1 MPPRRSRSVET
12 QVEARQADEGAAL
25 RVREEAGHGFGEPD
39 DGDLR
44 SVLNM
49 AGDYGE
55 QDDFADAEVEN
66 LNNPDVT
73 ALPDAPLLGARSPSS
88 DMWGQGAETAG
99 RATSPRLYAQAS
111 NFPTATQFRVWRWE
125 NGVPVALGAIDVEA
139 TEDDFVRQFFAAMP
153 QDGDGRFQFR
163 CRPVDIRGQELGKE
177 FTINISEHHS
187 ALVHLRRRQQR
198 RQESERDM
206 SVHHHGSP
214 GQPIIVNPAPAGDG
228 SGHLAEEMGRL
239 FESTLESAE
248 RRAQMYERSL
258 EDERDRMR
266 QEAEKR
272 AEERVRMASTSAETV
287 QKMMERLMAADRS
300 RGEEQLGAQRE
311 QSQMLVSTLTTVFQ
325 QQQVAAREQ
334 AERLREADMQRMS
347 QDREFFARH
356 QQEQEQVRLRE
367 RAEWERRQEAERARA
382 EQEVKRMEA
391 QRAFELEQMRLEAQK
406 QQVEANARRDQE
418 RAEVA
423 LRIEQAKLEAERQRQ
438 QVFEERE
445 RWRVEVEE
453 RRRQDREEWERKQ
466 ALLREDYERQR
477 QDNDRREQIRR
488 EEVQRETER
497 RKEELLMQMKQL
509 DVQAQRDREHQEKM
523 MEMARLE
530 REGQREAMQARE
542 RAEAEA
548 RQLAEAERQR
558 QHALTMREMEI
569 SKERDREH
577 AERMVQMSKLQQ
589 TGGFGQIG
597 EMLGMETP
605 ELLQRI
611 FGGGGGDDKGSGWA
625 DAVPKILGS
634 MADVGKAVLAGKT
647 AAGPAEP
654 RRSKPARPASPQALM
669 PQAGGAAAAAGQQM
683 VQIQTSEGPRIIPLE
698 MAQRMGF
705 VPIEQAGQQQ
715 TAQIAAPGLPERG
728 FVPPEPRASVRRDP
742 QFQQMLSEANEVPL
756 HLRPL
761 PAGEIAAAPDDFDVA
776 TRTDTTARS
785 KEAGISLIDLRKAR
799 KSLRGLVDSLRN
811 APEDQWEALV
821 TGAIIEN
828 VGIFAYI
835 QAVTF
840 YAAVAEAGADREL
853 AHRIAAALR
862 KSTMVPDDLVYTEAD
877 LSAAKAAP
885 KETA

>member
-1 MPPRRSRSVET
+1 MSRRSRVVET
-12 QVEARQADEGAAL
+12 QVPARRADEGAAL
-25 RVREEAGHGFGEPD
+25 RVRD
-39 DGDLR
+39 DEGRGLDERDESDLH

-49 AGDYGE
+49 GGAFDDS
-55 QDDFADAEVEN
+55 DDFADAEVEN

-73 ALPDAPLLGARSPSS
+73 ALPDAPLLGARSPNS

-139 TEDDFVRQFFAAMP
+139 TEDDFVRQFYAAMP

-187 ALVHLRRRQQR
+187 ALVQLRRRKQRQQ
-198 RQESERDM
+198 EAERDM

-214 GQPIIVNPAPAGDG
+214 GQPIIVNPAPANDG
-228 SGHLAEEMGRL
+228 SSHLAEEMGRL

-325 QQQVAAREQ
+325 QQQAAAREQ
-334 AERLREADMQRMS
+334 AERLREADMQRMA
-347 QDREFFARH
+347 QDREFFARQ

-367 RAEWERRQEAERARA
+367 RSEWERRQEAERLRA

-391 QRAFELEQMRLEAQK
+391 QRAFELEQMRLESQK
-406 QQVEANARRDQE
+406 QQMEAIARRDQE
-418 RAEVA
+418 RAEMA

-438 QVFEERE
+438 QVIEERE

-466 ALLREDYERQR
+466 ALLREEYERQR
-477 QDNDRREQIRR
+477 ADNERREQIRR

-509 DVQAQRDREHQEKM
+509 DIQAQRDREHQEKM

-530 REGQREAMQARE
+530 REAQREAAQGRE
-542 RAEAEA
+542 KAEAEA

-577 AERMVQMSKLQQ
+577 AERMMQMSKLQQ

-611 FGGGGGDDKGSGWA
+611 FGGGGEDKGSGWA

-634 MADVGKAVLAGKT
+634 MADVGKAVLAGKG
-647 AAGPAEP
+647 APGPVEP
-654 RRSKPARPASPQALM
+654 RRSKPARPSSPQALM
-669 PQAGGAAAAAGQQM
+669 PQAGGAGAGQQM
-683 VQIQTSEGPRIIPLE
+683 VQIQTAEGPRIIPLE

-705 VPIEQAGQQQ
+705 VPLEQANQPP
-715 TAQIAAPGLPERG
+715 AQPSLPALPDRG
-728 FVPPEPRASVRRDP
+728 FVPPELRGPAKRDP
-742 QFQQMLSEANEVPL
+742 QFQQMLSEASEAPGN
-756 HLRPL
+756 LRQL
-761 PAGEIAAAPDDFDVA
+761 SSSEIAAPSDDFDAGRQV
-776 TRTDTTARS
+776 DTTTRS
-785 KEAGISLIDLRKAR
+785 KEANISLIELRKAR
-799 KSLRGLVDSLRN
+799 KSIRSLVDNLRA
-811 APEDQWEALV
+811 APEDQWETLV
-821 TGAIIEN
+821 TTAIVEN
-828 VGIFAYI
+828 VGIYSYI

-840 YAAVAEAGADREL
+840 FAAVAEAGADREL
-853 AHRIAAALR
+853 AHRIADALR
-862 KSTMVPDDLVYTEAD
+862 KSVLVPDDMVYTEAD

-885 KETA
+885 KENA

>member
-1 MPPRRSRSVET
+1 
-12 QVEARQADEGAAL
+12 
-25 RVREEAGHGFGEPD
+25 
-39 DGDLR
+39 
-44 SVLNM
+44 M
-49 AGDYGE
+49 AGDDGA
-55 QDDFADAEVEN
+55 DAFADAEVEN

-73 ALPDAPLLGARSPSS
+73 TLPDAPLLGARSPNS
-88 DMWGQGAETAG
+88 DMWGQGAETVG

-139 TEDDFVRQFFAAMP
+139 TEDDFVRQFYAAMP
-153 QDGDGRFQFR
+153 QEGDGRFQFR
-163 CRPVDIRGQELGKE
+163 CRPVDIRGQELAKE

-187 ALVHLRRRQQR
+187 ALVQLRRRQQR
-198 RQESERDM
+198 RQEAERDM
-206 SVHHHGSP
+206 SVHHHNSP
-214 GQPIIVNPAPAGDG
+214 GQPIIVNPAPTNDG
-228 SGHLAEEMGRL
+228 SSHLAEEMGRL
-239 FESTLESAE
+239 FETTLESAE

-266 QEAEKR
+266 QEAERR

-311 QSQMLVSTLTTVFQ
+311 QSQMLMSTLTTVFQ
-325 QQQVAAREQ
+325 QQQAAAREQ
-334 AERLREADMQRMS
+334 AERLREADMQRMA
-347 QDREFFARH
+347 QDREFFARQH
-356 QQEQEQVRLRE
+356 QEQEQVRMRE
-367 RAEWERRQEAERARA
+367 RAEWERRQEAERLRA
-382 EQEVKRMEA
+382 EQEIKRMEA
-391 QRAFELEQMRLEAQK
+391 QRAFELEQMRLETQK
-406 QQVEANARRDQE
+406 QQMEALARRDQE
-418 RAEVA
+418 RAEMA

-438 QVFEERE
+438 QVLEERE

-477 QDNDRREQIRR
+477 ADTERREQIRR
-488 EEVQRETER
+488 EEAQRESER

-509 DVQAQRDREHQEKM
+509 DIQAQRDREHQEKM

-530 REGQREAMQARE
+530 REAQREAAQGRE
-542 RAEAEA
+542 KAEAEA

-577 AERMVQMSKLQQ
+577 AERMMQMSKLQQ

-611 FGGGGGDDKGSGWA
+611 FGGGGEDKGSGWA

-634 MADVGKAVLAGKT
+634 MADVGKAVLAGKG
-647 AAGPAEP
+647 AQGPAEP
-654 RRSKPARPASPQALM
+654 RRSKPARPSSPQALM
-669 PQAGGAAAAAGQQM
+669 PQPGAGASPAGQQM
-683 VQIQTSEGPRIIPLE
+683 VQIQTAEGPRIIPLE

-705 VPIEQAGQQQ
+705 VPIESVGQQGQ
-715 TAQIAAPGLPERG
+715 SPQLPPPPVLPERG
-728 FVPPEPRASVRRDP
+728 FVPPEQRVPVRRDP
-742 QFQQMLSEANEVPL
+742 QFQQMLQEANEVPL

-761 PAGEIAAAPDDFDVA
+761 PAGDVAPAPDDFDLA
-776 TRTDTTARS
+776 TRADTTTRS
-785 KEAGISLIDLRKAR
+785 KEAGISLLDLRKAR
-799 KSLRGLVDSLRN
+799 KSVRGLVDALRA
-811 APEDQWEALV
+811 APEDQWETLV
-821 TGAIIEN
+821 TAAIIEN
-828 VGIFAYI
+828 VGIFNYI

-862 KSTMVPDDLVYTEAD
+862 KSALVPDDLVYTEAD
-877 LSAAKAAP
+877 LTAAKTTP
-885 KETA
+885 KETT

>member
-1 MPPRRSRSVET
+1 VRGRDGPSFMD
-12 QVEARQADEGAAL
+12 QGDEG
-25 RVREEAGHGFGEPD
+25 
-39 DGDLR
+39 DLH

-49 AGDYGE
+49 GGE
-55 QDDFADAEVEN
+55 FDGSDGFGDAEVEN

-73 ALPDAPLLGARSPSS
+73 ALPDAPMLGARSPNS

-139 TEDDFVRQFFAAMP
+139 TEDDFVRQFYAAMP
-153 QDGDGRFQFR
+153 QEGDGRFQFR

-187 ALVHLRRRQQR
+187 ALEQLRRRRQR
-198 RQESERDM
+198 QKEAERDM
-206 SVHHHGSP
+206 SVHHHSP
-214 GQPIIVNPAPAGDG
+214 GQPIIVNPPPGND
-228 SGHLAEEMGRL
+228 SSSHMAEEMGRL

-248 RRAQMYERSL
+248 RRSQMYERAL
-258 EDERDRMR
+258 EDERERMR
-266 QEAEKR
+266 QDAEQR

-300 RGEEQLGAQRE
+300 RGEEQVGAQRE

-325 QQQVAAREQ
+325 QQQAAAREQ
-334 AERLREADMQRMS
+334 AERLRETDMQRMA
-347 QDREFFARH
+347 QDREFFGRQ
-356 QQEQEQVRLRE
+356 QQEQEQSRLRE
-367 RAEWERRQEAERARA
+367 RSEWERRQEAERMRG

-391 QRAFELEQMRLEAQK
+391 QRAFELEQMRVDAQK
-406 QQVEANARRDQE
+406 QQMEANARRDQE
-418 RAEVA
+418 RAEIT
-423 LRIEQAKLEAERQRQ
+423 LRVEQAKLEAERQRQ
-438 QVFEERE
+438 QVVEERE

-497 RKEELLMQMKQL
+497 RKEEMLVQMKQL

-530 REGQREAMQARE
+530 REAQREAAQARE
-542 RAEAEA
+542 RSEAET

-577 AERMVQMSKLQQ
+577 AERMVQMTKNQQ
-589 TGGFGQIG
+589 SGGLGQIG
-597 EMLGMETP
+597 EVLGMETS

-611 FGGGGGDDKGSGWA
+611 FGGGDDKGGGWA

-634 MADVGKAVLAGKT
+634 MADVGKAVLAGK
-647 AAGPAEP
+647 AAPGPVEP

-669 PQAGGAAAAAGQQM
+669 PQAGEPSAGQQM
-683 VQIQTSEGPRIIPLE
+683 VQIQTAEGPRIIPME

-705 VPIEQAGQQQ
+705 VPLEQANRPP
-715 TAQIAAPGLPERG
+715 AQNLPALPDRG
-728 FVPPEPRASVRRDP
+728 FVPPEARQAPRRDP
-742 QFQQMLSEANEVPL
+742 QFQQMLNEANNGPS
-756 HLRPL
+756 
-761 PAGEIAAAPDDFDVA
+761 PARTALAAGAEPPSDFELGTKV
-776 TRTDTTARS
+776 DTTARS
-785 KEAGISLIDLRKAR
+785 KEAGISLLDLRKAR
-799 KSLRGLVDSLRN
+799 KGIRTLVDNLRN
-811 APEDQWEALV
+811 APEDQWETLV
-821 TGAIIEN
+821 TAAIMEN
-828 VGIFAYI
+828 VGIYHYI

-840 YAAVAEAGADREL
+840 YAAVAEAGADRE
-853 AHRIAAALR
+853 IAQNIAEALR
-862 KSTMVPDDLVYTEAD
+862 KSILVPDNMIYTEAD
-877 LSAAKAAP
+877 LAKAKANP